1 MVFKVRFKVT
11 NPNGSRDRDIE
22 IKKSLEILL
31 VTKTPKQKASI
42 IIYII
47 YLMNLSLVLWN
58 AFVIIPRSDLR
69 FFVVASVASSVFS
82 RPCRFHLT
90 SAVI

>member
-22 IKKSLEILL
+22 KKSLGILL

-42 IIYII
+42 IIY
-47 YLMNLSLVLWN
+47 LMNLSLVLLC
-58 AFVIIPRSDLR
+58 FCDRSPVR
-69 FFVVASVASSVFS
+69 S
-82 RPCRFHLT
+82 H
-90 SAVI
+90 I